1 MQFLSDENTNDENQ
15 TVNEQE
21 ATSDELLL
29 LAYTNLD
36 SRE

>member
-36 SRE
+36 SLE